1 MIDEKMRQIIEGI
14 VKKLPCRDSAVV
26 PSLSFIQKVKGH
38 ISESD
43 MEDLAIILQ
52 FPQARIFSAASF
64 YSMLKLKPKA
74 TYHIQV
80 CTNVACSLVETVTLF
95 DYISGRLGI
104 GEGET
109 TPDGLFSLEAV
120 ECLGSCGYAPAMMI
134 NTDHYEN
141 LSFKRVDGI
150 INAMKEKEG
159 KTINK
164 TLE

>member
-1 MIDEKMRQIIEGI
+1 MIDEAMKRTIEGI
-14 VKKLPCRDSAVV
+14 IQKLPCRDSAVV
-26 PSLSFIQKVKGH
+26 PALSYIQKENGH

-74 TYHIQV
+74 RHHIQV
-80 CTNVACSLVETVTLF
+80 CTNVSCSLLDTAPLI
-95 DYISGRLGI
+95 DHISGKLGI
-104 GEGET
+104 AEGEM

-134 NTDHYEN
+134 NTEHYEN
-141 LSFKRVDGI
+141 LSFEKADEI
-150 INAMKEKEG
+150 IESIMKEFIIRH
-159 KTINK
+159 T
-164 TLE
+164 